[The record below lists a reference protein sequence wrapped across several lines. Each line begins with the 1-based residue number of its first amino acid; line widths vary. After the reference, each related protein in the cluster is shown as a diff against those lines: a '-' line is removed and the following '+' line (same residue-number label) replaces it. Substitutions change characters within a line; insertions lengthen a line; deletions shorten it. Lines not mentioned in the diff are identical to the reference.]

1 MSWPPTRA
9 AGLERLDAFL
19 PHAGDRYRRL
29 RNFDFGADDRT
40 NVSGLSPYLRCRLV
54 REDEVLAAVLQ
65 RFAPSTAEK
74 FIQEVYWRS
83 YWKGWLEH
91 HPSVWPD
98 YLEQV
103 RSLLAGTAA
112 DDALALRYQAATAGE
127 TGIAVFDAWA
137 RELTGTGYLHNHA
150 RMWFASMWIFTLK
163 LPWQL
168 GADLF
173 LRHLLDGDPASN
185 TLSWRWVAGLH
196 TPGKHYLA
204 RPDNIGRFAAR
215 RLERSGADGLERLD
229 TAAPALEAQAAPPRI
244 VPDWPSAA
252 LPDGGGRVGLLLGE
266 DDLDLDLGVRP
277 VAVAALPGAPR
288 SPLPTGDAAAAFTAG
303 AIDDALTRSRQ
314 RWGLER
320 TDLLSDPAE
329 DALAWARRES
339 LDTVV
344 GCYAPVG
351 PGADARA
358 RVRAVLAQAGV
369 TVHDVLRSHDRDAWP
384 KATRGFFRLKKHIPA
399 LLERLSR

>member
-1 MSWPPTRA
+1 M
-9 AGLERLDAFL
+9 
-19 PHAGDRYRRL
+19 
-29 RNFDFGADDRT
+29 
-40 NVSGLSPYLRCRLV
+40 
-54 REDEVLAAVLQ
+54 
-65 RFAPSTAEK
+65 
-74 FIQEVYWRS
+74 
-83 YWKGWLEH
+83 
-91 HPSVWPD
+91 
-98 YLEQV
+98 
-103 RSLLAGTAA
+103 
-112 DDALALRYQAATAGE
+112 
-127 TGIAVFDAWA
+127 
-137 RELTGTGYLHNHA
+137 
-150 RMWFASMWIFTLK
+150 
-163 LPWQL
+163 
-168 GADLF
+168 
-173 LRHLLDGDPASN
+173 
-185 TLSWRWVAGLH
+185 
-196 TPGKHYLA
+196 
-204 RPDNIGRFAAR
+204 
-215 RLERSGADGLERLD
+215 
-229 TAAPALEAQAAPPRI
+229 
-244 VPDWPSAA
+244 
-252 LPDGGGRVGLLLGE
+252 
-266 DDLDLDLGVRP
+266 
-277 VAVAALPGAPR
+277 AVAALPGAPR